1 MTDQPIRTRILLSA
15 LVFTLPLAT
24 WAGPQGGASSGS
36 LIERQIARK
45 NQLMIEAQE
54 HIATGRGLE
63 AEGDLE
69 GAVAEYRQAIQKTSP
84 EAPFSKPV
92 RDDAV
97 YLFCRAGTKLA
108 DERARRGNFSGAEAL
123 LNEILAD
130 DVDPNCR
137 GAQKVLRRLDDAE
150 WYNPAM
156 NEEHIS
162 NVDTVQGHLE
172 KAWGAR
178 QLGKFDESER
188 EYDNALRVDPY
199 NRAAQRGIEEIEVLR
214 SEYYDSARDRTRAT
228 MIRQVNELWET
239 PAAPVSISGGIGQG
253 IGGSEEGR
261 ELILR
266 KLNETTLNVDFE
278 EATLEEAVDFLRRK
292 SAEEDPIEPGKGIGI
307 VIQNTLGQDGS
318 VAGGNPI
325 TLKLENVPL
334 LQVLR
339 YVTEISDMK
348 YKVEPFAVVIVPQW
362 DTGTDLFMRE
372 FRVPPTFL
380 DEAGGDDGGG
390 AAADDPFGG
399 GGGEAEASAPRR
411 QTARDVLQS
420 RGVTFA
426 DGASAFYNPSNSTLI
441 VRNTQSQMELIEAIV
456 EASQTSAPKQ
466 ILITTKFVE
475 VTQQNTD
482 EVGFDWLLGGFNL
495 PGNQRVFGS
504 GGTAGNGRPGGIVAT
519 DFPFILPTASGG
531 TPVPIGQAPLTSGLR
546 SGSNAIQSD
555 AVDGLLNTIA
565 TPSSLA
571 PGIFGIAGVFTDPQ
585 FQVVV
590 RALAQKKGTDLM
602 SAPSIVTRSG
612 QRAKIE
618 VIREFIYPTEYDPP
632 EIPQEFGSITT
643 TGFAPGTAANVSSFP
658 VTPANPTAFEMRP
671 VGVTMEVDP
680 VVDAD
685 NFTIELNIAPE
696 VVEFEGFVN
705 YGSPIQTGATD
716 ALGFPTTV
724 VLTENEILQP
734 VFSTRKLSTA
744 VTIWDGQTVAIG
756 GLIREDVQ
764 MTKDKVPFLGDVPL
778 AGRLFRSRAE
788 STFKRNLMVFVK
800 ATLIDPSGR
809 RIHSPASGGG
819 SSPENS
825 TLFPDGGAS

>member
-1 MTDQPIRTRILLSA
+1 MTDRPMRTRILLSA

-24 WAGPQGGASSGS
+24 WAGPMGGSSGS

-54 HIATGRGLE
+54 HLATGRGLE

-84 EAPFSKPV
+84 EAPVSKPI

-108 DERARRGNFSGAEAL
+108 DSRARRGNFDGAESL

-130 DVDPNCR
+130 DIDPNCR

-156 NEEHIS
+156 TEDHIS
-162 NVDTVQGHLE
+162 NVDSVQGHLE
-172 KAWGAR
+172 KAWGAT
-178 QLGKFDESER
+178 QLGKFDEAEA
-188 EYDNALRVDPY
+188 EYDNALRIDRY
-199 NRAAQRGIEEIEVLR
+199 NTAAQRGIEEIENYR
-214 SEYYDSARDRTRAT
+214 DRYYDSARDRTRAT
-228 MIRQVNELWET
+228 MLRQVNELWET
-239 PAAPVSISGGIGQG
+239 EAAPVSISGGIGP
-253 IGGSEEGR
+253 GGGGTEEGR
-261 ELILR
+261 ELIIR
-266 KLNETTLNVDFE
+266 KLNETILSVDFE
-278 EATLEEAVDFLRRK
+278 EATLEEAVDYLRRK
-292 SAEEDPIEPGKGIGI
+292 SSEEDPIEPGKGVGI
-307 VIQNTLGQDGS
+307 VIQNTPGQDGA
-318 VAGGNPI
+318 VAGANPI
-325 TLKLENVPL
+325 TLRLENVPL
-334 LQVLR
+334 LQVLK
-339 YVTEISDMK
+339 YVTEISEMK
-348 YKVEPFAVVIVPQW
+348 YKVEPFAVVIVPRW

-380 DEAGGDDGGG
+380 DEAGSDDGGG
-390 AAADDPFGG
+390 AADADPFGG
-399 GGGEAEASAPRR
+399 GGDAPAASAPRR
-411 QTARDVLQS
+411 QTARGVLES

-441 VRNTQSQMELIEAIV
+441 VRNTQAQMELIEAIV

-482 EVGFDWLLGGFNL
+482 EVGFDWLLGGFNI
-495 PGNQRVFGS
+495 GNERLFGS
-504 GGTAGNGRPGGIVAT
+504 GGTSGNGTATVAT

-531 TPVPIGQAPLTSGLR
+531 TPVPIGQQPITSGNR
-546 SGSNAIQSD
+546 SGGNAIQSD
-555 AVDGLLNTIA
+555 AIDGLLNA
-565 TPSSLA
+565 TTGGTSSLA

-809 RIHSPASGGG
+809 RIHSPQSGG
-819 SSPENS
+819 SSGNVDG
-825 TLFPDGGAS
+825 LFPDGGAS